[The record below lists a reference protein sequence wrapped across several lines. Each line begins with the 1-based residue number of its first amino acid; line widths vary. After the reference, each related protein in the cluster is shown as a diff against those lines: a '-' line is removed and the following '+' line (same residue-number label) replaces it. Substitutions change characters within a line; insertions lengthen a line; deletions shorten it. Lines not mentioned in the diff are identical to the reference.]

1 MSRVP
6 WHLFQDRQ
14 PRLHLIVAVL
24 ALPDA
29 PLTGDELPA
38 AQSVLTR
45 LVKMHK
51 PTKGYASTVVRDA
64 GRSEL
69 YFAFEDE
76 ADAAKLAAILKAEE
90 TSTYPGWATQRVFQL
105 NGAMVTELAASL
117 PAPKTRPRHLPE
129 NGSSSPRPVRRGA
142 RTLTRVPIKSGGLR

>member
-14 PRLHLIVAVL
+14 QRAHLVVAVI
-24 ALPDA
+24 ALPDG
-29 PLTGDELPA
+29 PPGGDELTL

-45 LVKMHK
+45 LVKKHK
-51 PTKGYASTVVRDA
+51 LAGDYAATVVRDA

-76 ADAAKLAAILKAEE
+76 ADAKKLAALLKAEV
-90 TSTYPGWATQRVFQL
+90 TGSYPGWATQRAFQL
-105 NGAMVTELAASL
+105 DGAMVTALAAAL
-117 PAPKTRPRHLPE
+117 PTPKTRPRHLPAA
-129 NGSSSPRPVRRGA
+129 GSSHQRSPRRGA
-142 RTLTRVPIKSGGLR
+142 RTPITRPE

>member
-14 PRLHLIVAVL
+14 QSAHLVVAVI
-24 ALPDA
+24 ALPDG
-29 PLTGDELPA
+29 PPGGDKLTL

-45 LVKMHK
+45 LVKK
-51 PTKGYASTVVRDA
+51 QKLGGNYAATVVRDA

-76 ADAAKLAAILKAEE
+76 ADAAKLAALLNAEV
-90 TSTYPGWATQRVFQL
+90 TDSYPGWASQRVFQMD
-105 NGAMVTELAASL
+105 GAMVIALAASL
-117 PAPKTRPRHLPE
+117 PPPKTRPRRDVEGGTASHHLH
-129 NGSSSPRPVRRGA
+129 RGA
-142 RTLTRVPIKSGGLR
+142 RTPITRPE